1 VRRKI
6 SMRTFFV
13 VGFDCG
19 DFFNTYG
26 SSWTKHG
33 AEVIAAEAEKE
44 YDEKPIIK
52 RVKLEEK

>member
-1 VRRKI
+1 
-6 SMRTFFV
+6 MRTFYI

-26 SSWTKHG
+26 SAWTKHG

-52 RVKLEEK
+52 RVKLEEE